1 MRVSICFPRQ
11 WPGMWTR
18 VVIVVVVI
26 VVTIRLAP
34 GAALPLG
41 AGGWLGGWLAAAP
54 ARGLRIGSVPGRA

>member
-1 MRVSICFPRQ
+1 
-11 WPGMWTR
+11 MWTR

>member
-1 MRVSICFPRQ
+1 
-11 WPGMWTR
+11 MWTR

-26 VVTIRLAP
+26 VMTIRWAP

-54 ARGLRIGSVPGRA
+54 ARGLQGVPAPGGA

>member
-1 MRVSICFPRQ
+1 MRVSICIPWQ

-26 VVTIRLAP
+26 VMTIRWAP

-54 ARGLRIGSVPGRA
+54 ARGLQGVPAPGGA